1 MIRNL
6 DTALIRTFVTVADK
20 ASMTAAAN
28 ALHLTQGAVSQQI
41 KRLEEALGCSLFE
54 RDRRGL
60 RLTRPGERLFGKGK
74 RLLGLNDE
82 IWAEMAGTEV
92 AGQVRLGVPYDLV
105 GTLLAPVLKAYAETY
120 PQVEISLLCAAS
132 PDLAAAL
139 AAGTIDLAVIEE
151 RVGPSAGECLA
162 IDRLVWVGAKG
173 GVARAK
179 RPLPVSI
186 VADTCAFR
194 PVVLSALNEHGLEWR
209 TVERQHRRHDRD
221 GALRP
226 CRHRLAGLHRARRP
240 RHPAFRCRA
249 AAAAEF
255 FHQSAFAEVWRG
267 ACRAGVRAVYPGWA
281 GTAGCGGLTELG
293 FALPRRSGERCRAK
307 LDGVGVAL
315 YSVREDSCALVVPPL
330 RRCFAAP
337 PLPPPEGEERCQA
350 CPCHFQF
357 LRRSSSASDG
367 FCVANDPTLTSPPRS

>member
-1 MIRNL
+1 MQAMIRNL

-28 ALHLTQGAVSQQI
+28 ALHLTQGAVSQQV
-41 KRLEEALGCSLFE
+41 KRLEETLGCSLFE

-60 RLTRPGERLFGKGK
+60 RLTRPGERLFGKAK

-105 GTLLAPVLKAYAETY
+105 GTLLAPVMKAYAEAY

-132 PDLAAAL
+132 PDLTAAL

-151 RVGPSAGECLA
+151 RVGPTAGECLA

-194 PVVLSALNEHGLEWR
+194 PVVLAALNEHGLEWR
-209 TVERQHRRHDRD
+209 TVFENGNIDATTATVRSDLAVTTWLASTVPAD
-221 GALRP
+221 LDILP
-226 CRHRLAGLHRARRP
+226 FDAGL
-240 RHPAFRCRA
+240 
-249 AAAAEF
+249 
-255 FHQSAFAEVWRG
+255 
-267 ACRAGVRAVYPGWA
+267 
-281 GTAGCGGLTELG
+281 
-293 FALPRRSGERCRAK
+293 
-307 LDGVGVAL
+307 
-315 YSVREDSCALVVPPL
+315 
-330 RRCFAAP
+330 P
-337 PLPPPEGEERCQA
+337 PLPNFSINLHLPKYGAAPAAQEFARYIRDGLA
-350 CPCHFQF
+350 
-357 LRRSSSASDG
+357 RRA
-367 FCVANDPTLTSPPRS
+367 VAA

>member
-1 MIRNL
+1 MPTMIRNL

-82 IWAEMAGTEV
+82 IWAEMAGTEA

-151 RVGPSAGECLA
+151 PVGPSAGECLA

-209 TVERQHRRHDRD
+209 TVFENGNIDATTATVRSDLAVTAWLASTVPAD
-221 GALRP
+221 LDILP
-226 CRHRLAGLHRARRP
+226 FDAGL
-240 RHPAFRCRA
+240 
-249 AAAAEF
+249 
-255 FHQSAFAEVWRG
+255 
-267 ACRAGVRAVYPGWA
+267 
-281 GTAGCGGLTELG
+281 
-293 FALPRRSGERCRAK
+293 
-307 LDGVGVAL
+307 
-315 YSVREDSCALVVPPL
+315 
-330 RRCFAAP
+330 P
-337 PLPPPEGEERCQA
+337 PLPNFSINLHLPKYGTAPAAQEFARYIRGGLA
-350 CPCHFQF
+350 
-357 LRRSSSASDG
+357 RRA
-367 FCVANDPTLTSPPRS
+367 VAA

>member
-1 MIRNL
+1 MLGMIRNL

-28 ALHLTQGAVSQQI
+28 ALHLTQGAVSQQV
-41 KRLEEALGCSLFE
+41 KRLEETLGCSLFE

-60 RLTRPGERLFGKGK
+60 RLTRPGERLFGKAK

-105 GTLLAPVLKAYAETY
+105 GTLLAPVMKAYAEAY

-132 PDLAAAL
+132 PDLTAAL

-151 RVGPSAGECLA
+151 RVGPTAGECLA

-194 PVVLSALNEHGLEWR
+194 PVVLAALNEHGLEWR
-209 TVERQHRRHDRD
+209 TVFENGNIDATTATVRSDLAVTAWLASTVPAD
-221 GALRP
+221 LDILP
-226 CRHRLAGLHRARRP
+226 FDAGL
-240 RHPAFRCRA
+240 
-249 AAAAEF
+249 
-255 FHQSAFAEVWRG
+255 
-267 ACRAGVRAVYPGWA
+267 
-281 GTAGCGGLTELG
+281 
-293 FALPRRSGERCRAK
+293 
-307 LDGVGVAL
+307 
-315 YSVREDSCALVVPPL
+315 
-330 RRCFAAP
+330 P
-337 PLPPPEGEERCQA
+337 PLPNFSINLHLPKYGAAPAAQEFARYIRDGLA
-350 CPCHFQF
+350 
-357 LRRSSSASDG
+357 RRA
-367 FCVANDPTLTSPPRS
+367 VAA

>member
-28 ALHLTQGAVSQQI
+28 ALHLTQGAVSQQV

-60 RLTRPGERLFGKGK
+60 RLTRPGERLFDKAK

-82 IWAEMAGTEV
+82 IWAEMAGTDV

-105 GTLLAPVLKAYAETY
+105 GTLLAPVLKAYAEAY
-120 PQVEISLLCAAS
+120 PRVEISLLCAAS
-132 PDLAAAL
+132 PDLTAAL

-151 RVGPSAGECLA
+151 RVGPSAGECLV

-209 TVERQHRRHDRD
+209 TVFENGNIDATTATVRSD
-221 GALRP
+221 
-226 CRHRLAGLHRARRP
+226 LAVTTWLASTVPADLDILPSDSGL
-240 RHPAFRCRA
+240 
-249 AAAAEF
+249 
-255 FHQSAFAEVWRG
+255 
-267 ACRAGVRAVYPGWA
+267 
-281 GTAGCGGLTELG
+281 
-293 FALPRRSGERCRAK
+293 
-307 LDGVGVAL
+307 
-315 YSVREDSCALVVPPL
+315 
-330 RRCFAAP
+330 P
-337 PLPPPEGEERCQA
+337 PLPNFSINLHLPKYGAAPAAQEFARYIRDGLA
-350 CPCHFQF
+350 
-357 LRRSSSASDG
+357 RRA
-367 FCVANDPTLTSPPRS
+367 VAA